1 MFENKVRTVPPRPK
15 SWRLLCLLVLPL
27 LLSRSLRV
35 WAHFSD
41 PYQGLFLWRYVKDA
55 IRVTLH
61 LGGKHALAD
70 YLSLHD
76 FYYHAGA
83 LWILRY
89 PLAVDAVLMTA
100 LYLWLRHIDYKEFN
114 KLRRDGR
121 QISGPVLHAPKSFEK
136 TVKGDGVSIGV
147 ARSAVLETIARTG
160 GKLIP
165 AAAREWIRT
174 PRSSIHI
181 PRAAEKEHFAVSGAP
196 GSGKTTEIQWIVDS
210 LMERSEREGR
220 KVVFVFFDP
229 HGSYIRRYGKP
240 GDWVGNPYDV
250 RGFSWCPTWELD
262 LNREKW
268 SKARALA
275 MARSIYTGKQKENAV
290 NSSSEFFT
298 RSSQLL
304 FSHLVLKH
312 QPTEAQELASWMD
325 NPESEIE
332 TRVTGKLATD
342 LDHGSMGQRNG
353 ILSSFTMPQQAF
365 EAIPMSGYRLNGTW
379 HKNAPCWTAR
389 DWCLQRDRN
398 IFLTSTADTI
408 DALQPLHSMWI
419 DMIFRQII
427 SMGERPNLPEIV
439 IVIDEADAAQR
450 LPTLQKAVNQIRKF
464 GATIILGFQSRSQLV
479 DVYGE
484 EEATA
489 ILAAMKT
496 QIYHRTGE
504 EKSAKWQAGNIG
516 EIEFEELHE
525 SWSGSG
531 MGKQERQVSTQLKR
545 KFLLKPSDFMGLKDR
560 ESILRFENEVV
571 RYRVALSP
579 FRQNENA
586 FVPRSDSPV
595 TKGIRREPEPKEK
608 PAKEK
613 TPKEPKAEVR
623 SGSKK
628 AKKHQPEENETV
640 LIGVNVTTQGDD

>member
-1 MFENKVRTVPPRPK
+1 M
-15 SWRLLCLLVLPL
+15 
-27 LLSRSLRV
+27 
-35 WAHFSD
+35 
-41 PYQGLFLWRYVKDA
+41 
-55 IRVTLH
+55 
-61 LGGKHALAD
+61 
-70 YLSLHD
+70 
-76 FYYHAGA
+76 
-83 LWILRY
+83 
-89 PLAVDAVLMTA
+89 DAVLITA
-100 LYLWLRHIDYKEFN
+100 LYLWLRHIDYREFN

-121 QISGPVLHAPKSFEK
+121 QVSGPVLHTPKSFEK

-147 ARSAVLETIARTG
+147 AWPKPLEKII
-160 GKLIP
+160 K
-165 AAAREWIRT
+165 T
-174 PRSSIHI
+174 PRSYIHI
-181 PRAAEKEHFAVSGAP
+181 PREAENEHAGASGAP
-196 GSGKTTEIQWIVDS
+196 GSGKTMEIQWLVDS
-210 LMERSEREGR
+210 RMERAKREGKR
-220 KVVFVFFDP
+220 VVFLFFDP
-229 HGSYIRRYGKP
+229 HGSFMRRYYQP
-240 GDWVGNPYDV
+240 GDWVGNPYDA

-268 SKARALA
+268 SKARVNA
-275 MARSIYTGKQKENAV
+275 MARSVYVGKQKENAV

-298 RSSQLL
+298 RRSQQL

-312 QPTEAQELASWMD
+312 QPTEAQELAFWMD
-325 NPESEIE
+325 NPEEEIE

-353 ILSSFTMPQQAF
+353 ILSSVTMPQEAL
-365 EAIPMSGYRLNGTW
+365 EAIPVSGWRNPDGTW
-379 HKNAPCWTAR
+379 HQNAPCWTAR
-389 DWCLQRDRN
+389 DWCLHRDRN
-398 IFLTSTADTI
+398 VFLTSTGDTI

-419 DMIFRQII
+419 DLVFRQII
-427 SMGERPNLPEIV
+427 SMRERPDLPEIV
-439 IVIDEADAAQR
+439 VVIDEADAAQR
-450 LPTLQKAVNQIRKF
+450 LPTLQKAANQIRKF

-484 EEATA
+484 EEATSILGA
-489 ILAAMKT
+489 IKT

-525 SWSGSG
+525 TWSGSG
-531 MGKQERQVSTQLKR
+531 MGKQDRQVSTQLKR

-571 RYRVALSP
+571 RYRVAISP

-595 TKGIRREPEPKEK
+595 AKGIRREPEPKEK

-613 TPKEPKAEVR
+613 TQKEPKAGVK
-623 SGSKK
+623 SGSKR
-628 AKKHQPEENETV
+628 AKKVQPEDDETV